1 MAFFTDFK
9 ASGHVGLLDWYT
21 VSVAVF
27 AVIILAAHG
36 ATYLTLKTEGP
47 VHDRSRMLSTYL
59 WAAVLPLFVA
69 ISVESW
75 FVRPEVPGHAVYNPV
90 CWAGLLV
97 VVVSTVTL
105 ASGLR
110 ARREMR
116 AFVGS
121 NLLLVGLLATGG
133 AAIFPVMLHPCA
145 REFTDRSLRRGRP
158 ECSPPRRHV
167 VAGGLRAGR
176 FVFRFH
182 LTTLRGASQRPA
194 GQPRVLL
201 GEGARLCLN
210 ACRES
215 SLSGEALG
223 AWRPPRLFVERPPM

>member
-1 MAFFTDFK
+1 
-9 ASGHVGLLDWYT
+9 
-21 VSVAVF
+21 
-27 AVIILAAHG
+27 
-36 ATYLTLKTEGP
+36 
-47 VHDRSRMLSTYL
+47 MLSTYL

-97 VVVSTVTL
+97 VVASTVTL

-133 AAIFPVMLHPCA
+133 AAIFPVMLHSTLAP
-145 REFTDRSLRRGRP
+145 ENSLTAHSVAAGP
-158 ECSPPRRHV
+158 NALLLAAMWWPVGFALAASYFVFISRHY
-167 VAGGLRAGR
+167 AGR
-176 FVFRFH
+176 V
-182 LTTLRGASQRPA
+182 SVQRDNQ
-194 GQPRVLL
+194 G
-201 GEGARLCLN
+201 
-210 ACRES
+210 
-215 SLSGEALG
+215 
-223 AWRPPRLFVERPPM
+223 FY